1 MKIRLMLGAFA
12 LLVSGCA
19 VYQELQPKA
28 PLSSEEKG
36 FIQLYHK
43 KDKKFEIEKDEKYFI
58 AFPAPQS
65 DNHYLVL
72 KIGNKTQLVTALAGS
87 KDEKENFGDKIA
99 DESEHPDSLSVYPI
113 QGGKPG
119 YYWLIEKVPAD
130 MELTLDFRY
139 VPQWRFKYETK
150 YAGYRKTLADN
161 RVDRRTYSEI
171 GKSIPPEKLPT
182 GAGIDDV
189 DRRLALLEK
198 VYQEILATEKIFPK
212 SILNSKDTAYLHYVS
227 LKKDVED
234 EVAFQGKYASALK
247 YFQKIQEVKGNPA
260 GFLDNVDRFTG
271 FYSRKPPQ
279 EEHVLKAARSPLQD
293 RLTEVMA
300 FYRKALADKPDAAP
314 FDPKTFRLGEFR
326 KSMAL
331 HDTAGIPT
339 PDPTRKLSR
348 FIEDY
353 EKAAGQLVETGKG
366 YRAVQEA
373 VAGGKGLPAAG
384 FFQGQATA
392 LGALQAKAPQPLS
405 GEHGELAATPGGQA
419 LNRETAALN
428 QNLEKGKNEYT
439 EAEGMVVTV
448 APLLEQERYSEALG
462 ILKQKKHLAFLMER
476 YRHLDQAS
484 VQHQAGQI
492 GQALSAFAWGRAES
506 GLFQLQ
512 GDENFISPA
521 DIAPVKKETIS
532 KLEDSLYIKVDVL
545 TRQKV
550 DKFVEERWQEL
561 IQVESLYE
569 DSVFLPA
576 HDIKF
581 STGGKAALQ
590 DRKDKLVA
598 HLAKLKQDEFPAKA
612 IKLLYDEFLKRP
624 EDKGVL
630 KARAVVSHGKHYK
643 GTNKE
648 IQRRIHECD
657 PYGPKL
663 ISEPTKYRRVFAL
676 PITTKKGVNT
686 YLCRLNVKVETDA
699 KFPVYDV
706 NIKLPETVAKSA
718 GSSKWYDK
726 ITLDKQPLMS
736 EGRFSITTPT
746 AENGYESQITPVR
759 MNKDANN
766 FLDIYFEH
774 ESLTVLPISVMVQK
788 PIIKKN

>member
-1 MKIRLMLGAFA
+1 MRIRLLLGASA
-12 LLVSGCA
+12 LVLSGCA
-19 VYQELQPKA
+19 AYQELQPKT

-36 FIQLYHK
+36 FTELYHK

-58 AFPAPQS
+58 AFPAPAS
-65 DNHYLVL
+65 NNHYLVL
-72 KIGNKTQLVTALAGS
+72 KVGNKKQIVTALAGTM
-87 KDEKENFGDKIA
+87 DEKQKFGDKIK
-99 DESEHPDSLSVYPI
+99 DETEHPDSLSVYPI
-113 QGGKPG
+113 QGGKAG
-119 YYWLIEKVPAD
+119 YFWLIEKVPAD

-182 GAGIDDV
+182 GSGIDAV
-189 DRRLALLEK
+189 DKSLALLEK
-198 VYQEILATEKIFPK
+198 VYQEILATEKIFPP
-212 SILNSKDTAYLHYVS
+212 SIVNSSDTAYQHYVS

-234 EVAFQGKYASALK
+234 ELAFQGRYSSALK
-247 YFQKIQEVKGNPA
+247 YFQKVLEVKGNPA
-260 GFLDNVDRFTG
+260 GFLDNVDRFAG
-271 FYSRKPPQ
+271 YYSRKPPQ
-279 EEHVLKAARSPLQD
+279 EEHVLKASRALLQD
-293 RLTEVMA
+293 RLSESMIH
-300 FYRKALADKPDAAP
+300 YRNSVAGKQDAAP
-314 FDPKTFRLGEFR
+314 FDPKAFRLGDFR
-326 KSMAL
+326 KAVAL
-331 HDTAGIPT
+331 YDTARIEIPAS
-339 PDPTRKLSR
+339 TRQLSR

-353 EKAAGQLVETGKG
+353 EKGAGQLVETGKG

-373 VAGGKGLPAAG
+373 VTGAKGLPVAG
-384 FFQGQATA
+384 YYQGQATA
-392 LGALQAKAPQPLS
+392 LGDLQAKAPKPLS
-405 GEHGELAATPGGQA
+405 GDHGDLAALPCGQA
-419 LNRETAALN
+419 LNREAAALA
-428 QNLEKGKNEYT
+428 QNLEKGKSEYT
-439 EAEGMVVTV
+439 EAEGMVGTV
-448 APLLEQERYSEALG
+448 GPLVEQERYSEALG

-476 YRHLDQAS
+476 YRPLDQAS
-484 VQHQAGQI
+484 VRHQGEQI
-492 GQALSAFAWGRAES
+492 GQALSAFSWGRAES

-512 GDENFISPA
+512 GDENFVFPS
-521 DIAPVKKETIS
+521 DIAPLKKEVVS
-532 KLEDSLYIKVDVL
+532 NLEDSLYLKVDAR
-545 TRQKV
+545 TRQRV
-550 DKFVEERWQEL
+550 DKFVEERWNEL
-561 IQVESLYE
+561 VHVDSLYS

-576 HDIKF
+576 HDIRF
-581 STGGKAALQ
+581 STGGKAALL
-590 DRKDKLVA
+590 DRKEKLVA
-598 HLAKLKQDEFPAKA
+598 HLAKLKEDEFPAKA

-624 EDKGVL
+624 ADKGVL

-643 GTNKE
+643 GKSKE
-648 IQRRIHECD
+648 IATRIHECD

-663 ISEPTKYRRVFAL
+663 ITEPTKYRRVFAL
-676 PITTKKGVNT
+676 PITTKKGENT
-686 YLCRLNVKVETDA
+686 YLCRVNIKVETDA

-718 GSSKWYDK
+718 GSSQWFDK

-766 FLDIYFEH
+766 FLDIYFNH